1 MKFILAIS
9 TTLLSATAALA
20 GSVTYIAPEVVA
32 IEEPSRMGG
41 SGAWIIPLVIAAVI
55 LLAVTQNNEPT
66 PAVRR

>member
-1 MKFILAIS
+1 MKKIALIAAATF
-9 TTLLSATAALA
+9 SATASFA

-41 SGAWIIPLVIAAVI
+41 SGAWIIPLIIAAVI

-66 PAVRR
+66 PVVAR